1 MMTIPFT
8 LAVLLWLRLLAFVL
22 AMGFAYHASRKAREE
37 RWAQAA
43 YLMGWAVIGLVVA
56 TS

>member
-1 MMTIPFT
+1 MTIPFT